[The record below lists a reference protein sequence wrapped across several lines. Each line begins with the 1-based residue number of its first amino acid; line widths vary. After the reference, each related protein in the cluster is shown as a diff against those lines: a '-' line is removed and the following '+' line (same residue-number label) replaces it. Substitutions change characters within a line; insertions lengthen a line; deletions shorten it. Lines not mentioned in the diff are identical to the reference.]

1 MGIIAE
7 PYGKTRMTDLLS
19 ARIDTALPFQVH
31 DLDVPRRVVRLTAT
45 ASSVLGTGRYPPAVA
60 EHLGETLALVA
71 LLASALKYDGGF
83 SPQIQGDGPI
93 SLMLADA
100 TSDELLDTGQLLA
113 ELFYKLYHERS
124 VTIFDSQALRYACR
138 CSRERVNRTHA
149 TFPRIEIEAMYVD
162 EELSVTYE
170 YCGTEYAFGPSD
182 IETLFSHQ

>member
-1 MGIIAE
+1 MIQLLPSPEVDEGLAE
-7 PYGKTRMTDLLS
+7 DAWREAMD
-19 ARIDTALPFQVH
+19 
-31 DLDVPRRVVRLTAT
+31 
-45 ASSVLGTGRYPPAVA
+45 
-60 EHLGETLALVA
+60 
-71 LLASALKYDGGF
+71 LAST
-83 SPQIQGDGPI
+83 
-93 SLMLADA
+93 A

-170 YCGTEYAFGPSD
+170 YCGTEYAFGTSD